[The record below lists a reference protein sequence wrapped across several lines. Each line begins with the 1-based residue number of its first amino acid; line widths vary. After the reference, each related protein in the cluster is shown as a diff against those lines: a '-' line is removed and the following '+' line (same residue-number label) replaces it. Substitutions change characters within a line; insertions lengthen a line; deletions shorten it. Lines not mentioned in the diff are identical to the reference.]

1 VTHEYEEAPHPIEM
15 DIENGE
21 HEVEGNQM
29 KGVREKM
36 KEEDTVSMG
45 QLFLLM
51 AKA

>member
-1 VTHEYEEAPHPIEM
+1 MTREYEEAPHPIEM
-15 DIENGE
+15 DIENRE
-21 HEVEGNQM
+21 HEVEGNRM

-36 KEEDTVSMG
+36 KEEDMVSEG